1 MASGDDLFLDV
12 PGTVY
17 LVDASRTLNDAAHAG
32 NQDILLIP
40 QPSASLADP
49 LNWPHFKKLWSLFL
63 ISAYA
68 CVFSFGENNWGA
80 SWTLIS
86 EDTGV
91 SLTNMNG
98 GSALNYL
105 LLGFFNIIWI
115 PTAMKLGRKIV
126 YILSLVILLGGSVW
140 GGFYHGTAQYY
151 IMLAIQG
158 IGTAAYQA
166 LIQLTIFDMFFT
178 HERGRMVAIYIF
190 FQQLGSI
197 LGLILGGYISDGI
210 GWRWSSPIVAIACG
224 VLILL
229 FIFTF
234 DDTMFPRYRFNQTSN
249 SNSFHSG
256 DHSEQKEHLAKE
268 NQNEPPIS
276 EIDSHGIGE
285 DITPRSYRQKIALV
299 HHFADD
305 KTTWFQ
311 YFRRPFYLF
320 SFPNIVL
327 AGIQFAFG
335 CTAGIV
341 SFNTISEIMTD
352 APYNWSAGSTGLIFL
367 AALVGNFL
375 GMGVGSLSDWLVL
388 VLARRNKGYKEP
400 EMRIWAYIFPFCF
413 AAVGYM
419 TYGWAATNGDHW
431 MAIAVGLCCLIAQQ
445 VSITSLATA
454 YAMECFDGISGEL
467 VVVLAICSS
476 LINFAISYSVQPFI
490 NSTSYGWTFTCY
502 GILVVLSVLLGIPMI
517 IWGKTW
523 RRKCKARYELFLAE
537 TRANSH

>member
-49 LNWPHFKKLWSLFL
+49 LLWSLFL

-166 LIQLTIFDMFFT
+166 LIQLT
-178 HERGRMVAIYIF
+178 
-190 FQQLGSI
+190 
-197 LGLILGGYISDGI
+197 
-210 GWRWSSPIVAIACG
+210 
-224 VLILL
+224 
-229 FIFTF
+229 
-234 DDTMFPRYRFNQTSN
+234 
-249 SNSFHSG
+249 
-256 DHSEQKEHLAKE
+256 
-268 NQNEPPIS
+268 
-276 EIDSHGIGE
+276 
-285 DITPRSYRQKIALV
+285 V
-299 HHFADD
+299 HH
-305 KTTWFQ
+305 
-311 YFRRPFYLF
+311 
-320 SFPNIVL
+320 
-327 AGIQFAFG
+327 
-335 CTAGIV
+335 
-341 SFNTISEIMTD
+341 
-352 APYNWSAGSTGLIFL
+352 
-367 AALVGNFL
+367 
-375 GMGVGSLSDWLVL
+375 
-388 VLARRNKGYKEP
+388 
-400 EMRIWAYIFPFCF
+400 
-413 AAVGYM
+413 
-419 TYGWAATNGDHW
+419 H
-431 MAIAVGLCCLIAQQ
+431 
-445 VSITSLATA
+445 TS
-454 YAMECFDGISGEL
+454 
-467 VVVLAICSS
+467 
-476 LINFAISYSVQPFI
+476 
-490 NSTSYGWTFTCY
+490 
-502 GILVVLSVLLGIPMI
+502 
-517 IWGKTW
+517 
-523 RRKCKARYELFLAE
+523 
-537 TRANSH
+537 